1 MRHSNSDAVH
11 ETPTGRT
18 PTNACEIALEAL
30 ADCDSIDLDSP
41 EFRFYDHVDPDALND
56 LFAHHPDTI
65 HSVELE
71 IKGVT
76 LEIWED
82 DGFYARVREDE

>member
-1 MRHSNSDAVH
+1 MP
-11 ETPTGRT
+11 ETPTGGT
-18 PTNACEIALEAL
+18 PTNASEIALEAL

-41 EFRFYDHVDPDALND
+41 RFRFYDYVDPDALND
-56 LFAHHPDTI
+56 LFAHRPDTI
-65 HSVELE
+65 NSVELE

-82 DGFYARVREDE
+82 EGLYARVREDE

>member
-1 MRHSNSDAVH
+1 MEHSNPDAMP

-18 PTNACEIALEAL
+18 PTKACDIALEAL
-30 ADCDSIDLDSP
+30 ANCDSIDLDSP
-41 EFRFYDHVDPDALND
+41 EFRLYDHVDPDALND
-56 LFAHHPDTI
+56 LLAHRPATI
-65 HSVELE
+65 NSVELE

-82 DGFYARVREDE
+82 EGLYARVREDE